1 MKLKT
6 RILNLRAGRPVAIL
20 HKRTADKLS
29 VNIDD
34 RITLSSKNKKIISIV
49 DIATGILKKDEVAV
63 SEEIV
68 ESLKIKED
76 DYLEINIAPHP
87 ESIYLIKKKLACNSL
102 KQGEI
107 QSIISDIVN
116 NALTEPEI
124 AYFVSAVYKCGMT
137 LKETEYLIRAIVK
150 SGRTIK
156 LRGKVVDKHCIGGIA
171 GNRTTPIIISICAY
185 AGLKMPKTSSRAIT
199 SAAGTADAIETV
211 AKVDFTIPQ
220 IKKILKKTNACMV
233 WGGALGLAPADSK
246 ILQMEKLLH
255 LDPESQ
261 LLASIMSKKLAVD
274 SEYIL
279 IDIPY
284 GKSAKVSRSKAIA
297 LKKKFEVMGRH
308 FHVKIRCILTDGSQ
322 PIGNGIGPALEIRDT
337 LAVLRQDPSR
347 PKDLEKK
354 SVMLAGEILE
364 MTGKAGKNKGREKAY
379 EILRSGKAL
388 KKFKKIIK
396 AQKGEISDSRL
407 ALGEFF
413 REIKAGKSGKIIEI
427 DNKKMNLLGRIL
439 GSPSDKSAGIYL
451 HKHCAQKISSK
462 EVLMTFYS
470 ESEDKMKEALKFYKK
485 LKPVKI
491 V

>member
-1 MKLKT
+1 MKLKI
-6 RILNLRAGRPVAIL
+6 RVLNLRAGRPVAIL
-20 HKRTADKLS
+20 HKATAEKLS

-34 RITLSSKNKKIISIV
+34 RIALSSKKKKIISIV

-63 SEEIV
+63 SEEII
-68 ESLKIKED
+68 ESLRIKEN
-76 DYLEINIAPHP
+76 DYIEINIAPHP
-87 ESIYLIKKKLACNSL
+87 ESIYLIKKKLACKPLNQEEL
-102 KQGEI
+102 QR
-107 QSIISDIVN
+107 IISDIVN

-124 AYFVSAVYKCGMT
+124 AYFVSAVYKCGMS

-150 SGRTIK
+150 SGKKIK

-199 SAAGTADAIETV
+199 SAAGTADVVESI

-284 GKSAKVSRSKAIA
+284 GKSAKVSRSKAIV
-297 LKKKFEVMGRH
+297 LKKKFEVIGRR
-308 FHVKIRCILTDGSQ
+308 FNVKIRCVLTDGSQ
-322 PIGNGIGPALEIRDT
+322 PIGNGIGPILEIRDV
-337 LAVLRQDPSR
+337 LSVLRQDPSR

-354 SVMLAGEILE
+354 CVELSGELLE
-364 MTGKAGKNKGREKAY
+364 MTGKAEKNKGKEMAIK
-379 EILRSGKAL
+379 ILKSGNAL
-388 KKFKKIIK
+388 KKFQKIIT
-396 AQKGEISDSRL
+396 AQKGSISSSKL

-413 REIKAGKSGKIIEI
+413 YEVNAGKSGKIIEI
-427 DNKKMNLLGRIL
+427 DNKKINLLGRIL
-439 GSPSDKSAGIYL
+439 GSPSDKGAGIYL
-451 HKHCAQKISSK
+451 HKHCGQRTSNK
-462 EVLMTFYS
+462 EILMTFYS
-470 ESEDKMKEALKFYKK
+470 ESEDKLKEAIKFYKK
-485 LKPVKI
+485 LRPVKI
-491 V
+491 I